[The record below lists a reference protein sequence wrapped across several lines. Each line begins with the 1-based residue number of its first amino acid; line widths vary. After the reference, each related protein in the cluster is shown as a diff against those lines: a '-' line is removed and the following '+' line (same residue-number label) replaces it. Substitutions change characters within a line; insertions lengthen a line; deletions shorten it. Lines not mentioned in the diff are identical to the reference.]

1 MVFYGMFASGG
12 IEAVFAAEDFVAEV
26 STGTVSAVIVFTG
39 SGLAGS
45 AAIVVGLEAVNF
57 TVLVATTDVSGTS
70 KTPFVL
76 FILPNAALQ

>member
-1 MVFYGMFASGG
+1 MVFYRMFASGG

-45 AAIVVGLEAVNF
+45 AAIVVVLEAVNF
-57 TVLVATTDVSGTS
+57 TVLVVTTDVVSGVCGNSDKRT
-70 KTPFVL
+70 T
-76 FILPNAALQ
+76 